1 MGRSSQHRA
10 LFTLNLT
17 TDWLFLV
24 CKSGAHAG
32 VVFDGLRLPVL
43 LLALFDGG
51 HLALKSFRGEHVT
64 LAYASDGTSDLVTV
78 SNAEG
83 LDPVFSDPSDKTIVL
98 FDGKTVTQSAA
109 MDEEC
114 RFNKSAQERQGR
126 LA

>member
-1 MGRSSQHRA
+1 M
-10 LFTLNLT
+10 
-17 TDWLFLV
+17 
-24 CKSGAHAG
+24 
-32 VVFDGLRLPVL
+32 
-43 LLALFDGG
+43 
-51 HLALKSFRGEHVT
+51 T